1 MIYIISGIYCKGH
14 LTAESGCSYT
24 KAFLEILFLWPEALY
39 SLVLQ
44 FLKALLRFVMSETLN
59 SFAVLK

>member
-1 MIYIISGIYCKGH
+1 MICIISGMYCKGH
-14 LTAESGCSYT
+14 LAAKSGCSYT

-39 SLVLQ
+39 SVVLV
-44 FLKALLRFVMSETLN
+44 FKALLRFVMSETLN